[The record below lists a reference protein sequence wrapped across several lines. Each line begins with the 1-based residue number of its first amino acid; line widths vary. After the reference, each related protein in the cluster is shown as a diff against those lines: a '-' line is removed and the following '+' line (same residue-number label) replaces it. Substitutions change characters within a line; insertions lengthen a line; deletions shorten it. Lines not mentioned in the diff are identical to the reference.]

1 MKRIY
6 TMMTMA
12 IAMVVT
18 FSLTSCG
25 DDDYWYDWYDD
36 DYYWG
41 GDNDYRGD
49 EGQGTEQD
57 FYVAMA
63 QMLAGQWRGDM
74 MAYELDDRGVA
85 IDSIYYS
92 TDIEFQQYNDQSVSG
107 TGTQY
112 DFLQGA
118 TQPDMTRNF
127 TWYID
132 TTNGSIYLTYKETT
146 SDGQNYDY
154 VMRIAY
160 DNLNLSDRT
169 FTGYLW
175 SSDGYEV
182 DDFWFDRFQES
193 GYNAKAATRA
203 GKTMPQ
209 KKQVKKIMFVM
220 K

>member
-1 MKRIY
+1 
-6 TMMTMA
+6 MA
-12 IAMVVT
+12 IAMVMT
-18 FSLTSCG
+18 FSMTSC
-25 DDDYWYDWYDD
+25 DDDDYYWYDWYDD
-36 DYYWG
+36 GYYWG

-49 EGQGTEQD
+49 DGQGSEDD

-63 QMLAGQWRGDM
+63 QTLAGPWRGSL
-74 MAYELDDRGVA
+74 MAYELDDQGYA
-85 IDSIYYS
+85 IDSIEYS
-92 TDIEFQQYNDQSVSG
+92 TDIEFKQYTAQSVSG

-112 DFLQGA
+112 DFLPGA
-118 TQPDMTRNF
+118 TQADMVRSF

-132 TTNGSIYLTYKETT
+132 TTDGSIYLTYKETT

-160 DNLNLSDRT
+160 DDLNLSDRT

-182 DDFWFDRFQES
+182 DDFWFDRFEEN
-193 GYNAKAATRA
+193 GNYAKSNNWGSTTRA
-203 GKTMPQ
+203 T
-209 KKQVKKIMFVM
+209 KKQVKRIMFVM